1 MRLLPC
7 ASGPM
12 PASILIVLP
21 TWVGDFVMATPFLRA
36 VRRRF
41 PSARITL
48 LADSN
53 LADLIDGGTWADYV
67 EFEHGVSVS
76 KPKEARP
83 GSYIL
88 SLRAARFDW
97 AILLP
102 NSFRSALT
110 AWRIR
115 AKRRI
120 GYDRDARGLLLT
132 DRMPVKNRLR
142 GWRPRFAPLPLVEYY
157 ADLAEALGCDRPNDA
172 LELFRTPH
180 ADASLADKC
189 RALGVPPHQPRI
201 VISPGAKF
209 GAAKCWSPQRF
220 AETAD
225 RMIREWGATV
235 VVTCGP
241 GEEPIARQIRDAMTQ
256 RAYVFDEP
264 RLSLGE
270 LKSLIADADLLLCN
284 DAGLRHFARAFDVP
298 VVTVFGPT
306 HPEWTRTSFARE
318 RIVRIDVDCGPCQQR
333 VCPLGHLKCMT
344 GVTVDSVF
352 SAAEEL
358 LAGGGVAAR
367 LDGVRR

>member
-1 MRLLPC
+1 MRLFLC
-7 ASGPM
+7 ASGPT

-36 VRRRF
+36 VRRGF

-48 LADSN
+48 LATPN
-53 LADLIDGGTWADYV
+53 LADLIDGGPWADD
-67 EFEHGVSVS
+67 VSFLPVRR
-76 KPKEARP
+76 A
-83 GSYIL
+83 GST
-88 SLRAARFDW
+88 SEVHTDSCVKRLRDARFDW
-97 AILLP
+97 AIVLP

-142 GWRPRFAPLPLVEYY
+142 GLRPRYAPLPLVEYY
-157 ADLAEALGCDRPNDA
+157 ADLAEALGCDRPDDQ
-172 LELFRTPH
+172 LELFRTPD
-180 ADASLADKC
+180 ADASLAEKC
-189 RALGVPPHQPRI
+189 RTLGVPPHQPRI

-225 RMIREWGATV
+225 RMIRQWGATV
-235 VVTCGP
+235 LVTCGP

-270 LKSLIADADLLLCN
+270 MKSLIADADLLLCN

-306 HPEWTRTSFARE
+306 HPEWTRTSYARE

-333 VCPLGHLKCMT
+333 VCPLGHLKCMS
-344 GVTVDSVF
+344 GVTVDMVF

-358 LAGGGVAAR
+358 LAVGSGAAR
-367 LDGVRR
+367 LDVVLR

>member
-7 ASGPM
+7 ASAPT

-41 PSARITL
+41 ASARITL
-48 LADSN
+48 LSDPN
-53 LADLIDGGTWADYV
+53 LRELISGGPWGDDV
-67 EFEHGVSVS
+67 EFVPARHAARS
-76 KPKEARP
+76 PEARA
-83 GSYIL
+83 S
-88 SLRAARFDW
+88 SHVRELRQRRFDW

-115 AKRRI
+115 ARRRI

-142 GWRPRFAPLPLVEYY
+142 GWRPRYEPLPLVEYY
-157 ADLAEALGCDRPNDA
+157 ADLAEALGCDRPDDA
-172 LELFRTPH
+172 LELFRTPD
-180 ADASLADKC
+180 ADASLAEKT
-189 RALGVPPHQPRI
+189 RTLGVPPHQPRI

-209 GAAKCWSPQRF
+209 GAAKCWLPQRF

-235 VVTCGP
+235 MVTCGP

-256 RAYVFDEP
+256 RAYMFDEP

-306 HPEWTRTSFARE
+306 HPEWTRTSYARE

-333 VCPLGHLKCMT
+333 VCPLGHLKCMS
-344 GVTVDSVF
+344 GVTVDMVF
-352 SAAEEL
+352 AAAEEL
-358 LAGGGVAAR
+358 LAVGSGAGKLDVALR
-367 LDGVRR
+367 